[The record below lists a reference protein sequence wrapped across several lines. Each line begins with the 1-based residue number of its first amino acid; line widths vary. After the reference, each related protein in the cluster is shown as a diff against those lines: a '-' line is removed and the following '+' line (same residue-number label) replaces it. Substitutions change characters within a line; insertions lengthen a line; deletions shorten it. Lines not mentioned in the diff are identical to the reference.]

1 MTRVFAPL
9 RHGLSRPRHALV
21 AVVVLL
27 AAAVAGPAAAEE
39 TWTVDA
45 ARSHLLVYAF
55 AAGVL
60 SPVLH
65 DHHLAPE
72 RWSGVLAFDP
82 ERLAALR
89 LVVTIA
95 ADSFR
100 DRQPALSEDDRR
112 TVEAQVRGPGILDTA
127 RHPEIVN
134 RAERIEVHER
144 STDALRGTLHGL
156 LTLRGRSRPLA
167 VPVAAQWSAD
177 RLRATGRVTVR
188 QTDHGIE
195 PYRRFLGSVA
205 IRDEIAVEFTV
216 EAVRGR

>member
-1 MTRVFAPL
+1 MR
-9 RHGLSRPRHALV
+9 RYRPRRPGHAL
-21 AVVVLL
+21 AALLALL
-27 AAAVAGPAAAEE
+27 AAAVAGRATAAPE

-45 ARSHLLVYAF
+45 ARSHLLVHAF

-82 ERLAALR
+82 ESPAVLRLA
-89 LVVTIA
+89 VTMA

-100 DRQPALSEDDRR
+100 DRQPALSEKDRR
-112 TVEAQVRGPGILDTA
+112 TVEAEVRGPGILDAAT
-127 RHPEIVN
+127 HPEIVY
-134 RAERIEVHER
+134 RAGRLEVHER
-144 STDALRGTLHGL
+144 SADGLRGTLHGE

-167 VPVAAQWSAD
+167 VPVTAQWSAD

-216 EAVRGR
+216 EAVRSP

>member
-1 MTRVFAPL
+1 VLALPS
-9 RHGLSRPRHALV
+9 HGRYRPRPTLV
-21 AVVVLL
+21 AVVALL
-27 AAAVAGPAAAEE
+27 TAALAGRGVAAEE

-45 ARSHLLVYAF
+45 ARSHLVVHAF

-82 ERLAALR
+82 ERPAVLR
-89 LVVTIA
+89 LVLTIA
-95 ADSFR
+95 ADTFR
-100 DRQPALSEDDRR
+100 DRQPALSEEDRR
-112 TVEAQVRGPGILDTA
+112 TVEGQVRGPGILDAA
-127 RHPEIVN
+127 RHPEIVY

-144 STDALRGTLHGL
+144 STDALRGTLHGE

-167 VPVAAQWSAD
+167 VPVTAQWSAD

-195 PYRRFLGSVA
+195 PYRRFLGSIA

-216 EAVRGR
+216 EAVRRP